1 MKPDSEY
8 LSSIEQKVQILSKKM
23 VAMHRENAS
32 LTEEIKKLK
41 AQIHSAEMVNDQ
53 AKPSANVPKT
63 EEVEK
68 NQEMS
73 TALMQKLKKD
83 FLKYITEIDQ
93 CMDHPIN
100 RS

>member
-8 LSSIEQKVQILSKKM
+8 LSSIENKLQLLAKKM
-23 VAMHRENAS
+23 VELQRENAS

-41 AQIHSAEMVNDQ
+41 AQQHTAEMVSDH
-53 AKPSANVPKT
+53 AKPSANVPKS
-63 EEVEK
+63 EEEEK

-83 FLKYITEIDQ
+83 FLRYITEIDQ
-93 CMDHPIN
+93 CIEYPIN